1 MNFVYTD
8 IFYSSGDWMARA
20 LAKMGWLRLHLRSTR
35 RRDAQIPP
43 HIQRSNLGIQM
54 ARHFSERIPHILCRE
69 YCRHRVVDW
78 NDTWVTPQI
87 QKGDSFCAE
96 VGFAVTPAK
105 RTKSLGG
112 KVVLRSKNSHP
123 LTFWSIVSKEYAR
136 WDLRIPPVPFLD
148 FNQSLRGLT
157 YADLVVCP
165 SDFVMDSYVQNG
177 WSPDRLVMIP
187 TPVDLSTFVSKK
199 IGTGHLKTVKVCTT
213 AGLNLR
219 KGSAYLMEALRSC
232 FRAGLPIEFH
242 CVRTFHQNFQSIL
255 PQFSDI
261 PVRWHPPMKPSALS
275 LFLRS
280 MDLFI
285 LPTLEEGRAR
295 TVLEAMASGLPVII
309 THESGSSDLV
319 EEGINGSIVPAAQT
333 PPLVVALSQWVERLQ
348 KAPYDPDLS
357 AAKIAS
363 IQAANFFS
371 VFEKA
376 VRRLFLVSR

>member
-1 MNFVYTD
+1 VNFVYTD

-20 LAKMGWLRLHLRSTR
+20 LARMGWLRLHLRSTR
-35 RRDAQIPP
+35 RRDRQIPA
-43 HIQRSNLGIQM
+43 HIQRSNLCIQV
-54 ARHFSERIPHILCRE
+54 ARNFAERIPHTLFRE
-69 YCRHRVVDW
+69 YCRHRVIDW

-87 QKGDSFCAE
+87 QMGDSFCSE
-96 VGFAVTPAK
+96 VGYAVAPAK
-105 RTKSLGG
+105 KTKALGG

-123 LTFWSIVSKEYAR
+123 LTYWSIVSREYAR
-136 WDLRIPPVPFLD
+136 WDLRIPPVPYLD
-148 FNQSLRGLT
+148 FNQSLRGLSHT
-157 YADLVVCP
+157 DLVVCP
-165 SDFVMDSYVQNG
+165 SDFVMDSYIQNG
-177 WSPDRLVMIP
+177 WSPHRLIKIP

-199 IGTGHLKTVKVCTT
+199 VKTGCPKIIKVCTT

-219 KGSAYLMEALRSC
+219 KGSAYLLEALRAC
-232 FRAGLPIEFH
+232 FHAGLPIEFH
-242 CVRTFHQNFQSIL
+242 CVRMFHQNFRSVL
-255 PQFSDI
+255 PLFSDI
-261 PVRWHPPMKPSALS
+261 PVRWHQPMEPTALS
-275 LFLRS
+275 SFLRS

-333 PPLVVALSQWVERLQ
+333 PPLEAALNQWVEKLQ

-357 AAKIAS
+357 ASKIAS
-363 IQAANFFS
+363 IQADYFYA

-376 VRRLFLVSR
+376 VRDLFADSR